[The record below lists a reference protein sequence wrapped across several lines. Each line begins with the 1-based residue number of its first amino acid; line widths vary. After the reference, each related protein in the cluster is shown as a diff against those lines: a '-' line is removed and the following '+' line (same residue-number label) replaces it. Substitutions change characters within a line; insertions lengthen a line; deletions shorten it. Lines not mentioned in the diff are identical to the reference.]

1 MSNRETFLLD
11 RKLGIGGSDIAPI
24 MGLSPYS
31 TPLDVYRDKMNP
43 EIIYGE
49 ESEDLKR
56 GARVEKYILQE
67 YCEVNC
73 LELETNLPPFIH
85 PEYPFMRGNI
95 DAKVLGQN
103 VIVEAKSTK
112 CPIAKWEEGIP
123 EYYRTQVAYYAMLS
137 DADRVDVPVL
147 FSNWQYE
154 CFTYWRDYE
163 YEALIKQAVI
173 DFWNNHIVT
182 GIPPEPSTP
191 AELQAVY
198 PKIEDAKTIKADNKI
213 RETVSL
219 WQETSLRRKELEKQ
233 EEKLKIEIQNFMGDA
248 GILDSGFCKVALKE
262 RTTSRLNT
270 GALKEAMPQLYREY
284 SNDNTYRILQI
295 IGG

>member
-11 RKLGIGGSDIAPI
+11 RKLGIGGSEIAPI
-24 MGLSPYS
+24 MNLSPFA

-43 EIIYGE
+43 AVIYEE

-67 YCEVNC
+67 YSEVNNC
-73 LELETNLPPFIH
+73 ALETNLPPFID
-85 PEYPFMRGNI
+85 PKYPFMRGNV
-95 DAKVLGQN
+95 DAKLVGEN

-137 DADRVDVPVL
+137 NAERVDVPVL
-147 FSNWQYE
+147 FSNWQYA
-154 CFTYWRDYE
+154 CFTYWRDLE
-163 YEALIKQAVI
+163 YEARIRQAVI
-173 DFWNNHIVT
+173 DFWNNHILA

-191 AELQAVY
+191 AELQEVY
-198 PKIEDAKTIKADNKI
+198 PKLEIAKTIKADSDI
-213 RETVSL
+213 REKVNI
-219 WQETSLRRKELEKQ
+219 WQETSLRRRELEKR
-233 EEKLKIEIQNFMGDA
+233 EERLKIEIQSFMGDA
-248 GILDSGFCKVALKE
+248 SVLDAGFCKVALKE
-262 RTTSRLNT
+262 RTATRLDT
-270 GALKEAMPQLYREY
+270 GALKEAMPQLYKEY

>member
-1 MSNRETFLLD
+1 MSKRETFLLD

-24 MGLSPYS
+24 MGLSPFA

-43 EIIYGE
+43 EVIYEE

-67 YCEVNC
+67 YSEVNNC
-73 LELETNLPPFIH
+73 SLETNLPPFIH
-85 PEYPFMRGNI
+85 LEYPFMRGNI
-95 DAKVLGQN
+95 DAKVVGQN

-137 DADRVDVPVL
+137 NADRVDVPVL
-147 FSNWQYE
+147 FSNWQYA

-163 YEALIKQAVI
+163 YEAHIKKAVI
-173 DFWNNHIVT
+173 DFWNNHIVA

-198 PKIEDAKTIKADNKI
+198 PKIDDAKTIKADSEI

-219 WQETSLRRKELEKQ
+219 WQETSLRRRELEKQ

-262 RTTSRLNT
+262 RTAIRLNT
-270 GALKEAMPQLYREY
+270 CALKEAIPELYKEY

>member
-43 EIIYGE
+43 AVIYEE

-56 GARVEKYILQE
+56 GVRVEKYILQE
-67 YCEVNC
+67 YSEVNNC
-73 LELETNLPPFIH
+73 ALETNLPPVID
-85 PEYPFMRGNI
+85 PKYPFMRGNV
-95 DAKVLGQN
+95 DAKVVDEN

-123 EYYRTQVAYYAMLS
+123 EYYRTQVAYYAMLTN
-137 DADRVDVPVL
+137 AERVDVPVL
-147 FSNWQYE
+147 FSNWQYA

-163 YEALIKQAVI
+163 YEARIRQAVI
-173 DFWNNHIVT
+173 DFWNNHILA
-182 GIPPEPSTP
+182 GIPPEPSNP
-191 AELQAVY
+191 SELQEVY
-198 PKIEDAKTIKADNKI
+198 PKLETAKTIKADSGI
-213 RETVSL
+213 REKICI
-219 WQETSLRRKELEKQ
+219 WQEAAIRRRELEKQ

-248 GILDSGFCKVALKE
+248 GILDAGFCKVALKE
-262 RTTSRLNT
+262 RTATRLDT
-270 GALKEAMPQLYREY
+270 GALKQEIPELYREY

>member
-1 MSNRETFLLD
+1 MTARETFLLD

-31 TPLDVYRDKMNP
+31 TPLDVYREKMSP
-43 EIIYGE
+43 EVMYE
-49 ESEDLKR
+49 EEGKDLKR
-56 GARVEKYILQE
+56 GKRVERYILQE
-67 YCEVNC
+67 YCEANDC
-73 LELETNLPPFIH
+73 KLEVNLPAVIH
-85 PEYPFMRGNI
+85 PEYAFMRGNI
-95 DAKVLGQN
+95 DAKVVGQN

-112 CPIAKWEEGIP
+112 CPIAKWEDGIP

-147 FSNWQYE
+147 FSNWQYA

-163 YEALIKQAVI
+163 YEALIKKAVI
-173 DFWNNHIVT
+173 DFWNNHIIP

-191 AELQAVY
+191 AELQTVY
-198 PKIEDAKTIKADNKI
+198 PKIENAKTIKADNEI

-219 WQETSLRRKELEKQ
+219 WQETSIKRKELEKQ
-233 EEKLKIEIQNFMGDA
+233 EEKLKIEIQRFMGDA
-248 GILDSGFCKVALKE
+248 GVLDAGFCKVAIKE
-262 RTTSRLNT
+262 RTAIRLDINS
-270 GALKEAMPQLYREY
+270 LKATMPQIYKEY

>member
-1 MSNRETFLLD
+1 MSNREQFLLE

-43 EIIYGE
+43 AVIYEE

-67 YCEVNC
+67 YSEVNNC
-73 LELETNLPPFIH
+73 SLETNLLPFID
-85 PEYPFMRGNI
+85 PNYPFMRGNV
-95 DAKVLGQN
+95 DAKVVGEN

-123 EYYRTQVAYYAMLS
+123 EYYRTQVAYYAMLTN
-137 DADRVDVPVL
+137 AERVDVPVL
-147 FSNWQYE
+147 FSNWQYA
-154 CFTYWRDYE
+154 CFTYWRDLE
-163 YEALIKQAVI
+163 YEARIRQAVI
-173 DFWNNHIVT
+173 DFWNNHILA
-182 GIPPEPSTP
+182 GIPPAPSNP
-191 AELQAVY
+191 AELQEVY
-198 PKIEDAKTIKADNKI
+198 PKLESAKIIKADSAI
-213 RETVSL
+213 REKVNI
-219 WQETSLRRKELEKQ
+219 WQETSLRRRELEKQ
-233 EEKLKIEIQNFMGDA
+233 EEKLKIEIQNYMGDA
-248 GILDSGFCKVALKE
+248 GILDAGFCKVALKE
-262 RTTSRLNT
+262 RTATRLDT
-270 GALKEAMPQLYREY
+270 GALKQEMPQLYREY

>member
-1 MSNRETFLLD
+1 MSNREQFLLD

-24 MGLSPYS
+24 MNLSPYS
-31 TPLDVYRDKMNP
+31 TPLDVYREKMSP
-43 EIIYGE
+43 EVIYEE

-67 YCEVNC
+67 YSEVNNC
-73 LELETNLPPFIH
+73 TLETNLPPFIH
-85 PEYPFMRGNI
+85 PEYPFMRGNV
-95 DAKVLGQN
+95 DAKVVGEN

-137 DADRVDVPVL
+137 NADRVDVPVL
-147 FSNWQYE
+147 FSNWQYA

-163 YEALIKQAVI
+163 YEARIKKAVI
-173 DFWNNHIVT
+173 GFWNNHILA
-182 GIPPEPSTP
+182 GIPPAPSNP

-198 PKIEDAKTIKADNKI
+198 PKIEDTKTIKADNEI

-219 WQETSLRRKELEKQ
+219 WQETSLRRRELEKQ
-233 EEKLKIEIQNFMGDA
+233 EEKLKIEIQRFMGDA

-270 GALKEAMPQLYREY
+270 GALKEAMPELYKEY

>member
-1 MSNRETFLLD
+1 MSNREQFLLD
-11 RKLGIGGSDIAPI
+11 RKLGIGGSEIAPI
-24 MGLSPYS
+24 MNLSPYS

-43 EIIYGE
+43 EVVYE
-49 ESEDLKR
+49 ELTEDLKR

-67 YCEVNC
+67 YSEVSG
-73 LELETNLPPFIH
+73 LEIETNLTPFIH

-95 DAKVLGQN
+95 DARVIGEN

-137 DADRVDVPVL
+137 NAERVDVPVL
-147 FSNWQYE
+147 FSNWQYA

-163 YEALIKQAVI
+163 FEDRIKKAVI
-173 DFWNNHIVT
+173 DFWNNHILA

-191 AELQAVY
+191 AELQEVY
-198 PKIEDAKTIKADNKI
+198 PRIEDAKTIKADSDI
-213 RETVSL
+213 REKVNI
-219 WQETSLRRKELEKQ
+219 WQETLLRRRELEKR
-233 EEKLKIEIQNFMGDA
+233 EEKLKIEIQSFMGDA

-262 RTTSRLNT
+262 RTATRLNA
-270 GALKEAMPQLYREY
+270 GRLKEAMPDLYREY

>member
-1 MSNRETFLLD
+1 MSNREQFLLE

-43 EIIYGE
+43 IVAYEE

-67 YCEVNC
+67 YCEVNNC
-73 LELETNLPPFIH
+73 SLETNLAPVIDPK
-85 PEYPFMRGNI
+85 YPFMRGNV
-95 DAKVLGQN
+95 DAKVVGEN

-112 CPIAKWEEGIP
+112 SPIAKWEEGIP

-137 DADRVDVPVL
+137 NAERVDVPVL
-147 FSNWQYE
+147 FSNWQYA
-154 CFTYWRDYE
+154 CFTYWRDLE
-163 YEALIKQAVI
+163 YEARIRQAVI
-173 DFWNNHIVT
+173 DFWNNHIVA
-182 GIPPEPSTP
+182 GIPPAPSNP
-191 AELQAVY
+191 AELQEVY
-198 PKIEDAKTIKADNKI
+198 PKLETAKTIKADSDI
-213 RETVSL
+213 REKINI
-219 WQETSLRRKELEKQ
+219 WQETSLKRRELEKQ

-248 GILDSGFCKVALKE
+248 GILDAGFCKVALKE
-262 RTTSRLNT
+262 RTATRLDT
-270 GALKEAMPQLYREY
+270 GALKEAMPELYREY

>member
-1 MSNRETFLLD
+1 MSNREQFLLD
-11 RKLGIGGSDIAPI
+11 RKLGIGGSDIAAI

-31 TPLDVYRDKMNP
+31 TPLDVYRDKMNH
-43 EIIYGE
+43 EVVYE
-49 ESEDLKR
+49 ELTEDLKR

-67 YCEVNC
+67 YSEVSG
-73 LELETNLPPFIH
+73 LEIETNLTPFIH

-95 DAKVLGQN
+95 DARVIGEN

-137 DADRVDVPVL
+137 NAERVDVPVL
-147 FSNWQYE
+147 FSNWQYA

-163 YEALIKQAVI
+163 FEDRIKKAVI
-173 DFWNNHIVT
+173 DFWNNHILT
-182 GIPPEPSTP
+182 GIPPAPSNP
-191 AELQAVY
+191 AELYEVY
-198 PKIEDAKTIKADNKI
+198 PKLETAKTIKADSDI
-213 RETVSL
+213 REKVNI
-219 WQETSLRRKELEKQ
+219 WQETLLRRRELEKR
-233 EEKLKIEIQNFMGDA
+233 EEKLKIEIQSFMGDA

-262 RTTSRLNT
+262 RTATRLDA
-270 GALKEAMPQLYREY
+270 GRLKEAMPELYREY
-284 SNDNTYRILQI
+284 SNDNTYRVLQI

>member
-43 EIIYGE
+43 AVIYEE

-67 YCEVNC
+67 YCEVNNC
-73 LELETNLPPFIH
+73 SLEINLAPVIDLK
-85 PEYPFMRGNI
+85 YPFMRGNV
-95 DAKVLGQN
+95 DAKVVGEN
-103 VIVEAKSTK
+103 VIIEAKSTK

-123 EYYRTQVAYYAMLS
+123 EYYRTQVAYYAMLTN
-137 DADRVDVPVL
+137 AERVDVPVL
-147 FSNWQYE
+147 FSNWQYA

-163 YEALIKQAVI
+163 YEARIRQAVI
-173 DFWNNHIVT
+173 DFWNNHIVA
-182 GIPPEPSTP
+182 GIPPAPSNP
-191 AELQAVY
+191 AELQEVY
-198 PKIEDAKTIKADNKI
+198 PKLETAKTIKADSDI
-213 RETVSL
+213 REKINI
-219 WQETSLRRKELEKQ
+219 WQEAAIKRRELEKQ
-233 EEKLKIEIQNFMGDA
+233 EEKLKIEIQNYMGDA
-248 GILDSGFCKVALKE
+248 VILDVGFCKVTLKE
-262 RTTSRLNT
+262 RTMSRFDA
-270 GALKEAMPQLYREY
+270 GALKEAMPELYREY

>member
-11 RKLGIGGSDIAPI
+11 RKLGIGGSEIAPI
-24 MGLSPYS
+24 MKLSPYS

-43 EIIYGE
+43 EIIYEE

-67 YCEVNC
+67 YCEVNSC
-73 LELETNLPPFIH
+73 TLETNLPPFID

-95 DAKVLGQN
+95 DAKVVSQN

-137 DADRVDVPVL
+137 NADRVDVPVL
-147 FSNWQYE
+147 FSNWQYA
-154 CFTYWRDYE
+154 CFTYWRDLE
-163 YEALIKQAVI
+163 YEARIRQAVI
-173 DFWNNHIVT
+173 DFWNNHIVA
-182 GIPPEPSTP
+182 GIPPAPSNP
-191 AELQAVY
+191 AELQEVY
-198 PKIEDAKTIKADNKI
+198 PKLETAKTIKADSGI
-213 RETVSL
+213 REKVNL
-219 WQETSLRRKELEKQ
+219 WQEISLRRRELEKQ

-248 GILDSGFCKVALKE
+248 GILDAGFCKVALKE
-262 RTTSRLNT
+262 RTATRLDT
-270 GALKEAMPQLYREY
+270 GALKEAMPELYREY

>member
-11 RKLGIGGSDIAPI
+11 RKLGIGGSEIAPI
-24 MGLSPYS
+24 MKISPFA

-43 EIIYGE
+43 EVIYEE

-67 YCEVNC
+67 YYEVNNC
-73 LELETNLPPFIH
+73 ALETNLPPFIH
-85 PEYPFMRGNI
+85 PEYPFMRGNV
-95 DAKVLGQN
+95 DAKVVGEN

-123 EYYRTQVAYYAMLS
+123 EYYRTQVAYYAMLTN
-137 DADRVDVPVL
+137 AERVDVPVL
-147 FSNWQYE
+147 FSNWQYA
-154 CFTYWRDYE
+154 CFTYWRDLE
-163 YEALIKQAVI
+163 YEARIRQAVI
-173 DFWNNHIVT
+173 DFWTNHIVA
-182 GIPPEPSTP
+182 GIPPAPSNP

-198 PKIEDAKTIKADNKI
+198 PKIEDTKTIKADNEI

-219 WQETSLRRKELEKQ
+219 WQETSIKRKELEKQ
-233 EEKLKIEIQNFMGDA
+233 EEKLKIEIQRFMGDA

-262 RTTSRLNT
+262 RTATRLDSS
-270 GALKEAMPQLYREY
+270 ALKEAMPELYKEY

>member
-24 MGLSPYS
+24 MNLSPWS

-43 EIIYGE
+43 VVIYEE

-67 YCEVNC
+67 YCEVNNC
-73 LELETNLPPFIH
+73 SLETNLPPFID
-85 PEYPFMRGNI
+85 PKYPFMRGNV
-95 DAKVLGQN
+95 DAKVLGEN

-123 EYYRTQVAYYAMLS
+123 EYYRTQVAYYAMLTN
-137 DADRVDVPVL
+137 AERVDVPVL
-147 FSNWQYE
+147 FSNWQYA
-154 CFTYWRDYE
+154 CFTYWRDLE
-163 YEALIKQAVI
+163 YEARIRQAVI
-173 DFWNNHIVT
+173 DFWNNHIVA
-182 GIPPEPSTP
+182 GIPPAPSNP
-191 AELQAVY
+191 AELQEVY
-198 PKIEDAKTIKADNKI
+198 PKLESSKVVKADSGI
-213 RETVSL
+213 REKVNI
-219 WQETSLRRKELEKQ
+219 WQETLLRRRELEKR
-233 EEKLKIEIQNFMGDA
+233 EEKLKIEIQSFMGDA
-248 GILDSGFCKVALKE
+248 GILDAGFCKVALKE
-262 RTTSRLNT
+262 RTMSRFNA
-270 GALKEAMPQLYREY
+270 GALKEAMPELYREY

>member
-11 RKLGIGGSDIAPI
+11 RKLGIGGSDVAPI
-24 MGLSPYS
+24 MNLSPYS

-43 EIIYGE
+43 EIIYEE

-67 YCEVNC
+67 YCEVNG
-73 LELETNLPPFIH
+73 LELETNLPPFID

-95 DAKVLGQN
+95 DAKVVGQN

-137 DADRVDVPVL
+137 NTERVDVPVL
-147 FSNWQYE
+147 FSNWQYA
-154 CFTYWRDYE
+154 CFTYWRDLE
-163 YEALIKQAVI
+163 YEARIRQAVI
-173 DFWNNHIVT
+173 DFWNNHIVA

-191 AELQAVY
+191 AELQEVY
-198 PKIEDAKTIKADNKI
+198 PKIEDAKIIKADNGI

-219 WQETSLRRKELEKQ
+219 WQETSLRRRELEKQ
-233 EEKLKIEIQNFMGDA
+233 EEKLKIEIQSFMGDA
-248 GILDSGFCKVALKE
+248 GILDAGFCKVALKE
-262 RTTSRLNT
+262 RTATRLDT
-270 GALKEAMPQLYREY
+270 CALKEAMPQLYREY

>member
-11 RKLGIGGSDIAPI
+11 RKLGIGGSEIAPI
-24 MGLSPYS
+24 MNLSPYS

-43 EIIYGE
+43 KVIYEE

-67 YCEVNC
+67 YSEVNNC
-73 LELETNLPPFIH
+73 VLETNLPPFID

-95 DAKVLGQN
+95 DAKVVGEN

-112 CPIAKWEEGIP
+112 CPISLWEQGIP
-123 EYYRTQVAYYAMLS
+123 EYYRTQVAYYAMLTN
-137 DADRVDVPVL
+137 AERVDVPVL
-147 FSNWQYE
+147 FSNWQYA

-163 YEALIKQAVI
+163 YEARIKEAVI
-173 DFWNNHIVT
+173 DFWNNHILA

-191 AELQAVY
+191 AELQEVY
-198 PKIEDAKTIKADNKI
+198 PRIEDAKTIKADSDI
-213 RETVSL
+213 REKVNI
-219 WQETSLRRKELEKQ
+219 WQETLLRRRELEKR
-233 EEKLKIEIQNFMGDA
+233 EEKLKIEIQSFMGDA

-262 RTTSRLNT
+262 RTATRLDSSR
-270 GALKEAMPQLYREY
+270 LKEAMPDLYREY
-284 SNDNTYRILQI
+284 SNDNTYRVLQI